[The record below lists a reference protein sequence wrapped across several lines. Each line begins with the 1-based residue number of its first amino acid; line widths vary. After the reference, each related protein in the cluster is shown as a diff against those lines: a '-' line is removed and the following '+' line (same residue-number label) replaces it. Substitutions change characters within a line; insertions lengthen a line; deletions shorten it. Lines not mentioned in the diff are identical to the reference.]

1 MIHKAK
7 TQGWTPDACAPILEG
22 NNGNGLRRQIAAKA
36 CGVRVMK
43 ITRLSVYHV
52 DLPLE
57 HPYWLSGGRLKV
69 DVLDATLLK
78 METDSGITGWGEGTP
93 WGHTY
98 VPAHGP
104 GIRAGIETMAPF
116 ILGQNPRR
124 ILDVERAMDM
134 ALPGHL
140 YAKSPI
146 DMACWDI
153 AGQAADVPIADLMG
167 GGSRTPR
174 AIASSVGAKTVEDT
188 RTVIDRYRQRGYV
201 AHSVK
206 IGGDVARDIARIR
219 DVESIR
225 REGEIVLYD
234 VNRGWTRQ
242 QALRVMSAT
251 QDLGVMFEQP
261 CETLDDI
268 AAISG
273 RHAAPVSV
281 DESLVTL
288 QDATRIA
295 RDGLAEVFGIKLNRV
310 GGLTKAARMRDIA
323 LAHGIDMF
331 VMATGGSVLA
341 DTEALHLAATV
352 PDANCHAVWA
362 CQDMITA
369 EIAGGRGPRNTDGH
383 LCLPEAPGL
392 GVHPDEAAL
401 GKPVAIYK

>member
-1 MIHKAK
+1 
-7 TQGWTPDACAPILEG
+7 
-22 NNGNGLRRQIAAKA
+22 
-36 CGVRVMK
+36 MK
-43 ITRLSVYHV
+43 ITRLSVFQV
-52 DLPLE
+52 DLALE
-57 HPYWLSGGRLKV
+57 DPYWLSGGRLKFE
-69 DVLDATLLK
+69 VLDATMVK
-78 METDSGITGWGEGTP
+78 METDAGVTGWGEGTP

-104 GIRAGIETMAPF
+104 GIRAGIATMAPF
-116 ILGQNPRR
+116 VLGLDPRR
-124 ILDVERAMDM
+124 MLDVERAMDL

-153 AGQAADVPIADLMG
+153 AGQAAGRPIADLMG

-174 AIASSVGAKTVEDT
+174 PIASSVGAKTVEET
-188 RTVIDRYRQRGYV
+188 RKVIDRYRQRGYI

-206 IGGDVARDIARIR
+206 IGGDVERDIARIR
-219 DVESIR
+219 DVEDIR
-225 REGEIVLYD
+225 REGEIILYD
-234 VNRGWTRQ
+234 VNRAWTRQ

-251 QDLGVMFEQP
+251 EYLNVMFEQP

-273 RHAAPVSV
+273 KHAAPVSV

-310 GGLTKAARMRDIA
+310 GGLTKAARMRDVA

-331 VMATGGSVLA
+331 IMATGGSVLA
-341 DTEALHLAATV
+341 DTEALHLAATI
-352 PDANCHAVWA
+352 PDAKCHAVWA
-362 CQDMITA
+362 CQDMITVD
-369 EIAGGRGPRNTDGH
+369 IAGGRGPRNQNGH
-383 LCLPEAPGL
+383 LHLPDASGL
-392 GVHPDEAAL
+392 GVHPDESSL
-401 GKPVAIYK
+401 SDPVAVYQ

>member
-1 MIHKAK
+1 
-7 TQGWTPDACAPILEG
+7 
-22 NNGNGLRRQIAAKA
+22 
-36 CGVRVMK
+36 MK
-43 ITRLSVYHV
+43 ITRITVFQV

-57 HPYWLSGGRLKV
+57 HPYWLSGGRLKF
-69 DVLDATLLK
+69 DVLDATFVKL
-78 METDSGITGWGEGTP
+78 ETDAGITGWGEGTP

-116 ILGQNPRR
+116 VVGLDPRR
-124 ILDVERAMDM
+124 VLDVERAMDL

-153 AGQAADVPIADLMG
+153 AGQAAGLPIADLMG

-174 AIASSVGAKTVEDT
+174 PIASSVGAKTVEET
-188 RTVIDRYRQRGYV
+188 RDVIERYRARGYV

-206 IGGDVARDIARIR
+206 IGGDVDRDIARIR
-219 DVESIR
+219 DVEANR

-234 VNRGWTRQ
+234 VNRGWSRA
-242 QALRVMSAT
+242 QALQVMRATEDLRVT
-251 QDLGVMFEQP
+251 FEQP
-261 CETLDDI
+261 CESLDDI
-268 AAISG
+268 AALRPLHS
-273 RHAAPVSV
+273 APVSV
-281 DESLVTL
+281 DETLVTL
-288 QDATRIA
+288 QDAVRIA

-341 DTEALHLAATV
+341 DAEALHLAATV
-352 PDANCHAVWA
+352 PDAACRAVWA
-362 CQDMITA
+362 CQDMITVD
-369 EIAGGRGPRNTDGH
+369 IADGGGPRNREGH
-383 LCLPEAPGL
+383 LHLPEGPGL
-392 GVHPDEAAL
+392 GVHPVEGKL
-401 GKPVAIYK
+401 GKPVAQYEDAA

>member
-1 MIHKAK
+1 
-7 TQGWTPDACAPILEG
+7 
-22 NNGNGLRRQIAAKA
+22 
-36 CGVRVMK
+36 MK
-43 ITRLSVYHV
+43 ITRITVYQV

-57 HPYWLSGGRLKV
+57 HPYWLSGGRLKFEC
-69 DVLDATLLK
+69 LDATFAKL
-78 METDSGITGWGEGTP
+78 ETDAGITGWGEGTP

-104 GIRAGIETMAPF
+104 GIRAGIETIAPF
-116 ILGQNPRR
+116 VLNLDPRR
-124 ILDVERAMDM
+124 LLEVERAMDT

-140 YAKSPI
+140 YAKSPV

-153 AGQAADVPIADLMG
+153 AGQAAGLPIADLMG

-174 AIASSVGAKTVEDT
+174 PIASSVGAKTVEET
-188 RTVIDRYRQRGYV
+188 RAVIARYRARGYI

-219 DVESIR
+219 DVEALRAPGDIM
-225 REGEIVLYD
+225 LYD

-242 QALRVMSAT
+242 QALRVMRAVE
-251 QDLGVMFEQP
+251 DLQVMVEQP

-268 AAISG
+268 AAIAP
-273 RHAAPVSV
+273 RHATPVSV

-310 GGLTKAARMRDIA
+310 GGLTKAARMRDVA

-341 DTEALHLAATV
+341 DTEALHLAATI
-352 PDANCHAVWA
+352 PDAHCHAVWA
-362 CQDMITA
+362 CQDMLTVD
-369 EIAGGRGPRNTDGH
+369 IAGGRGPRNIAGH
-383 LCLPEAPGL
+383 LHLPEAPGL
-392 GVHPDEAAL
+392 GVHPDEDAL
-401 GKPVAIYK
+401 GAPVAAYA

>member
-1 MIHKAK
+1 VK
-7 TQGWTPDACAPILEG
+7 
-22 NNGNGLRRQIAAKA
+22 IA
-36 CGVRVMK
+36 R
-43 ITRLSVYHV
+43 ITVYQV

-57 HPYWLSGGRLKV
+57 HPYWLSGGRLKFEK
-69 DVLDATLLK
+69 LDATFVKLD
-78 METDSGITGWGEGTP
+78 TDEGVVGWGEGTP

-116 ILGQNPRR
+116 IIGLDPRR
-124 ILDVERAMDM
+124 VLDVERAMDL

-153 AGQAADVPIADLMG
+153 AGQTAGLPIADLMG

-174 AIASSVGAKTVEDT
+174 PIASSVGAKTVEET
-188 RTVIDRYRQRGYV
+188 REVIARYRARGYI

-219 DVESIR
+219 DVEALKQPGDI
-225 REGEIVLYD
+225 ILYD
-234 VNRGWTRQ
+234 VNRGWTRA
-242 QALRVMSAT
+242 QALSVMSAVE
-251 QDLGVMFEQP
+251 DLNVMVEQP

-268 AAISG
+268 AAIAG
-273 RHAAPVSV
+273 RHRTPVSV

-288 QDATRIA
+288 QDAARIA
-295 RDGLAEVFGIKLNRV
+295 RDGIAEVFGIKLNRV

-323 LAHGIDMF
+323 LDHGIDMF

-341 DTEALHLAATV
+341 DTEALHLAATI

-362 CQDMITA
+362 CQDMITVDV
-369 EIAGGRGPRNTDGH
+369 AGGRGPRNKDGQLH
-383 LCLPEAPGL
+383 LPEAPGL
-392 GVHPDEAAL
+392 GVHPDEQAL
-401 GKPVAIYK
+401 GNPVAVYG

>member
-1 MIHKAK
+1 MRI
-7 TQGWTPDACAPILEG
+7 I
-22 NNGNGLRRQIAAKA
+22 R
-36 CGVRVMK
+36 
-43 ITRLSVYHV
+43 ITVYQV

-57 HPYWLSGGRLKV
+57 HPYWLSAGRLKFES
-69 DVLDATLLK
+69 LDATLVK
-78 METDSGITGWGEGTP
+78 VETDAGLIGWGEGTP

-98 VPAHGP
+98 VAAHGP

-116 ILGQNPRR
+116 LLGLDPRR
-124 ILDVERAMDM
+124 LLEVERAMDL

-140 YAKSPI
+140 YAKAPI

-153 AGQAADVPIADLMG
+153 AGQAAGMPIADLMG

-174 AIASSVGAKTVEDT
+174 PIASSVGAKTVEET
-188 RTVIDRYRQRGYV
+188 RDVIDRYRARGYI

-219 DVESIR
+219 DVEELKQPGDIM
-225 REGEIVLYD
+225 LYD

-242 QALRVMSAT
+242 QALRVMRAVEN
-251 QDLGVMFEQP
+251 LHVMVEQP

-268 AAISG
+268 AAIAQ
-273 RHAAPVSV
+273 RHATPVSV

-295 RDGLAEVFGIKLNRV
+295 RDGIAEVFGIKLNRV
-310 GGLTKAARMRDIA
+310 GGLTKAARMRDVA

-341 DTEALHLAATV
+341 DTEALHLAATI
-352 PDANCHAVWA
+352 PDTNCHAVWA

-369 EIAGGRGPRNTDGH
+369 EIAGGRGPRNINGH
-383 LCLPEAPGL
+383 LHLPEAPGL

-401 GKPVAIYK
+401 GAPVARYP

>member
-1 MIHKAK
+1 
-7 TQGWTPDACAPILEG
+7 
-22 NNGNGLRRQIAAKA
+22 
-36 CGVRVMK
+36 MK
-43 ITRLSVYHV
+43 ITGISVFQI

-57 HPYWLSGGRLKV
+57 HPYWLSGGRLKFEK
-69 DVLDATLLK
+69 LDATLVK
-78 METDSGITGWGEGTP
+78 METDEGLVGWGEGTP

-116 ILGQNPRR
+116 VLGLDPRR
-124 ILDVERAMDM
+124 VLDVERAMDQ

-153 AGQAADVPIADLMG
+153 AGQVAGLPIADLMG

-174 AIASSVGAKTVEDT
+174 PIASSVGAKTIEET
-188 RTVIDRYRQRGYV
+188 RAVIERYRQRGYV

-219 DVESIR
+219 DVESLRNPEDI
-225 REGEIVLYD
+225 ILYD
-234 VNRGWTRQ
+234 VNRGWSRQ
-242 QALRVMSAT
+242 QALRVMSAVE
-251 QDLGVMFEQP
+251 DLNVMIEQP

-273 RHAAPVSV
+273 KHASPVSV

-295 RDGLAEVFGIKLNRV
+295 RDGIAEIFGIKLNRV
-310 GGLTKAARMRDIA
+310 GGLTKAARMRDVA

-341 DTEALHLAATV
+341 DTEALHLAATI

-362 CQDMITA
+362 CQDMIIVD
-369 EIAGGRGPRNTDGH
+369 IAGGRGPRNVDGH
-383 LCLPEAPGL
+383 LHLPETPGL
-392 GVHPDEAAL
+392 GVHPDEDAL
-401 GKPVAIYK
+401 GDPVAIYR

>member
-1 MIHKAK
+1 
-7 TQGWTPDACAPILEG
+7 
-22 NNGNGLRRQIAAKA
+22 
-36 CGVRVMK
+36 MK
-43 ITRLSVYHV
+43 ITRITVYQT

-57 HPYWLSGGRLKV
+57 HPYWLSAGRLKFEC
-69 DVLDATLLK
+69 LDATFVK
-78 METDSGITGWGEGTP
+78 VETDAGLTGWGEGTP

-104 GIRAGIETMAPF
+104 GIRAGIETMASF
-116 ILGQNPRR
+116 VLGLDPRR
-124 ILDVERAMDM
+124 VLDVERAMDL

-153 AGQAADVPIADLMG
+153 AGKAAGVPIADLMG

-174 AIASSVGAKTVEDT
+174 PIASSVGAKTIEET
-188 RTVIDRYRQRGYV
+188 REVIERYRDRGYV

-206 IGGDVARDIARIR
+206 IGGDVERDVARIR

-225 REGEIVLYD
+225 LPGEIVLYD

-242 QALRVMSAT
+242 QALRVMQAT
-251 QDLGVMFEQP
+251 EDLQVMFEQP
-261 CETLDDI
+261 GETLDDI
-268 AAISG
+268 AAIRPLHS
-273 RHAAPVSV
+273 APVSV

-288 QDATRIA
+288 QDAARIA

-310 GGLTKAARMRDIA
+310 GGLTKAARMRDVA

-341 DTEALHLAATV
+341 DTEALHLAATI
-352 PDANCHAVWA
+352 PDINCHAVWA
-362 CQDMITA
+362 CQDMLTVD
-369 EIAGGRGPRNTDGH
+369 IANGRGPRNTDGH
-383 LCLPEAPGL
+383 LHLPEGPGL
-392 GVHPDEAAL
+392 GVEPDEDRL
-401 GKPVAIYK
+401 GDPVAVYV